1 MAHRTEMT
9 REYAALLLG
18 VDENSSADDVQRAWK
33 VWVRLAHPD
42 AGGDRDHFEALMHA
56 RRVLLASVVQVNAV
70 EADAAPAAEHAVP
83 DRPSLRSVVRRP
95 SRGAAIVLVGVA
107 VIALASPVAT
117 LSLAPWVSA
126 LIMGGCAAGFAVGA
140 TRALLGDRG
149 DVGHRIMCIWALWL
163 PFACGQVGLS
173 ASLGSDI
180 VLMLPV
186 LAVPL
191 VASIAWMNAGA
202 GLWTPVRSSAL

>member
-1 MAHRTEMT
+1 MARRTEMT
-9 REYAALLLG
+9 REHAALLVG

-56 RRVLLASVVQVNAV
+56 RRVLLATVVQVNAV

-149 DVGHRIMCIWALWL
+149 DVGHRITCVSLLWL
-163 PFACGQVGLS
+163 PVACGHVGLS

-186 LAVPL
+186 FAVPL
-191 VASIAWMNAGA
+191 VASVAWMNAGV

>member
-1 MAHRTEMT
+1 MARRPDMT
-9 REYAALLLG
+9 REHAALLLG
-18 VDENSSADDVQRAWK
+18 VDESASADDVQRAWK

-42 AGGDRDHFEALMHA
+42 AGGDRDHFEALMRA
-56 RRVLLASVVQVNAV
+56 RRVLLANLVQANAV
-70 EADAAPAAEHAVP
+70 EMDTAPAAEHVAP

-107 VIALASPVAT
+107 IIALASPVVT
-117 LSLAPWVSA
+117 LSLAPWLSA
-126 LIMGGCAAGFAVGA
+126 AIMGGCAAGFAVGA

-149 DVGHRIMCIWALWL
+149 DVGHRITCVSLLWL
-163 PFACGQVGLS
+163 PVACGHVGLS

-186 LAVPL
+186 FAVPL
-191 VASIAWMNAGA
+191 VASVAWMNAGA